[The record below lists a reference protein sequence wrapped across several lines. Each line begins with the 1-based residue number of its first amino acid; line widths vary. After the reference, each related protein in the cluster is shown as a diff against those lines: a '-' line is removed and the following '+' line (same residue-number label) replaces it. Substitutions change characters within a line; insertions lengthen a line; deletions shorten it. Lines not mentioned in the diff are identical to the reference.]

1 MRYALTVMR
10 VLLVATLAALAVALP
25 TGYHRKSSANF
36 EDKLDRDAER
46 MHRVT
51 VDTELS
57 VKSKIGEAVKLL
69 KDTLKEKDWSAKKRK
84 IKSNILIAENML
96 RRAGDKWAEHGDP
109 DFSGTDALDN
119 SAFAVND
126 REEREW
132 LDKYGGAYI

>member
-1 MRYALTVMR
+1 
-10 VLLVATLAALAVALP
+10 
-25 TGYHRKSSANF
+25 
-36 EDKLDRDAER
+36 

-57 VKSKIGEAVKLL
+57 VKTKIAEAVKLL